1 MLSISNIPPE
11 RRQPQ
16 GLDLVIPVLSRG
28 LAAQGV
34 DFVLVGAVA
43 RDVQLDAVLGNGP
56 RRGTSDLDLA
66 VLVSSEEK
74 YTVLRAW
81 LVEHEGFTAPSSS
94 AFCLIHGPTGM
105 VVDLMPFGG
114 IADADGS
121 VRVTGPGLTRIS
133 VAGVAE
139 AVARPAL
146 LAVPEGPP
154 WQVVSLP
161 GLVVLKLLAWQDRP
175 EQRGKDGSDLR
186 LIVQHYGELADA
198 ELFDNHADLLDLPD
212 DTGGYLTL
220 AGAQLLGRQVQQV
233 VASNAVLRERVTA
246 LLNQEATAGGDSRLA
261 EAMRL
266 STGFTDK
273 APTLAWCV
281 AVLGALR
288 AGLLE
293 EWVKD

>member
-11 RRQPQ
+11 RRQPR
-16 GLDLVIPVLSRG
+16 GLDLVMPVLSRG
-28 LAAQGV
+28 LAAQSV

-43 RDVQLDAVLGNGP
+43 RDVQLDTVLGNGP

-66 VLVSSEEK
+66 VLVGSEEQ
-74 YTVLRAW
+74 YAALRAW

-94 AFCLIHGPTGM
+94 AFCLVHTPTGV

-114 IADADGS
+114 IAEADGS

-139 AVARPAL
+139 AVTQPAL

-154 WQVVSLP
+154 WRVVSLP
-161 GLVVLKLLAWQDRP
+161 GLVLLKLLAWQDRP

-186 LIVQHYGELADA
+186 LIVTHYGELADA
-198 ELFDNHADLLDLPD
+198 ELFEHHADLLDLPD

-220 AGAQLLGRQVQQV
+220 AGAQLLGRQVQQL
-233 VASNAVLRERVTA
+233 VASNAALRARVLA
-246 LLNQEATAGGDSRLA
+246 LLSQESAAGSASRLA

-266 STGFTDK
+266 STGLTDK
-273 APTLAWCV
+273 APTLSWCV
-281 AVLGALR
+281 AVLGALQ
-288 AGLLE
+288 AGMAE
-293 EWVKD
+293 ASGSR